1 MVGHVIF
8 GPLDQRVPLSFPPL
22 PDKMGELLA
31 HRTPQLYDILYPCQ
45 LSKPL
50 VEHILIGEGLF
61 LPNAAPD
68 RGPRPQSDDIDAAVP
83 PLCRIQL
90 RQLQRPDRAVG
101 IRQLPH
107 PLRVSMLYRQKDL
120 LLTADIVLA

>member
-1 MVGHVIF
+1 MEQVGHVIF
-8 GPLDQRVPLSFPPL
+8 GSLDQRAPL
-22 PDKMGELLA
+22 PDKMGELLT
-31 HRTPQLYDILYPCQ
+31 HRTPQLYAILYPCQ

-61 LPNAAPD
+61 PPNAAPD

-107 PLRVSMLYRQKDL
+107 PLRVPMLYRQKDL